1 MIVDVLDGALELMEL
16 VDFLLSPVR
25 WARRIRRFA
34 AKRRLRRMQAIR
46 G

>member
-1 MIVDVLDGALELMEL
+1 MIVDVLDGAVELFDL
-16 VDFLLSPVR
+16 VEFLLSPVR

-34 AKRRLRRMQAIR
+34 AKRRLRRMQAAR

>member
-1 MIVDVLDGALELMEL
+1 MLDVLDGALELFDL

-34 AKRRLRRMQAIR
+34 AKRRLRRMTAAR